1 MRRLALLL
9 CALLLIGCSS
19 SGPGTP
25 KPSDE
30 LTVFA
35 ASSLT
40 AAFTQI
46 GKDFEETH
54 PGLHVSFTFAAST
67 DLAEQI
73 TSGAAATDVFASASG
88 TPMDDVEGGPG
99 VTDRADFAT
108 NHLAIVTPPDNPANV
123 VSLDSLAT
131 PMALVIGAEGTPIGD
146 YTREILDARG
156 LEHAV
161 LTNVVSNE
169 PDDASIVAAV
179 ESGEVDA
186 GIVYSSDIPI
196 TGGKLSAIEI
206 PPRLNIIA
214 VYPIAV
220 VNGTTREADAR
231 AFVGFVLSDHGQV
244 VLDSRGF
251 EPPPR

>member
-1 MRRLALLL
+1 MSRLALPM

-19 SGPGTP
+19 SGSGTP
-25 KPSDE
+25 EPSAE

-40 AAFTQI
+40 AAFTQL

-54 PGLHVSFTFAAST
+54 PGLRVSFTFAAST

-73 TSGAAATDVFASASG
+73 PSGAAGADVFASASSP
-88 TPMDDVEGGPG
+88 PMDAVERGPG

-108 NHLAIVTPPDNPANV
+108 NHLAIVTPPDNPAGV
-123 VSLDSLAT
+123 VSLDSLTT

-146 YTREILDARG
+146 YTREMLDAQG

-161 LTNVVSNE
+161 LTNVVANE
-169 PDDASIVAAV
+169 PDDASIVADV

-186 GIVYSSDIPI
+186 GIVYSSDIPT
-196 TGGKLSAIEI
+196 TGGKLYAIEI
-206 PPRLNIIA
+206 PPHLNVTA

-220 VNGTTREADAR
+220 VNGSARDADAK

-251 EPPPR
+251 EPPAR